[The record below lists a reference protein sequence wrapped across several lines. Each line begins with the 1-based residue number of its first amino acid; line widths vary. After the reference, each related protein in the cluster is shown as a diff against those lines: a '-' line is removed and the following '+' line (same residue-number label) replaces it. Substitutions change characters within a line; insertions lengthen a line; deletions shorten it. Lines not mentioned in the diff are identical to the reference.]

1 MIGPSRPQVQCA
13 PAPSRSYT
21 AATILRPGA
30 LVPGQYVTLL
40 LGQDSDVASDGDNV
54 FIVTDQKDKKGNPLL
69 IERHSGTT
77 VAASP
82 TSVWA
87 IW

>member
-1 MIGPSRPQVQCA
+1 MIGMAQQAQCA
-13 PAPSRSYT
+13 PAPSRSYS
-21 AATILRPGA
+21 APMILRPGA

-40 LGQDSDVASDGDNV
+40 LGKDADVASDGDNV
-54 FIVTDQKDKKGNPLL
+54 YIVTDQKDKKGNPLL
-69 IERHSGTT
+69 TERSSGTT
-77 VAASP
+77 VSASP